1 MINWS
6 MELAKYVTPVKY
18 VRNAH
23 TLLLLEP
30 EGDNLE
36 NLGIDVRIILKLIIK
51 KWEGEGCRLD

>member
-1 MINWS
+1 